1 MALTVAAANR
11 WKTTSLAEH
20 LGSEWLVLNAYKEDQ
35 VVSLNCSVCKTHA
48 DKLKGIKNFSTAWAF
63 TGSTNLRVSN
73 AEDHER
79 GEPHKR
85 ALDLHLKGNKGQSAF
100 ERAEAMK
107 ASNDAGQQLITSG
120 IKNMQSVDLERR
132 N

>member
-1 MALTVAAANR
+1 MLTD
-11 WKTTSLAEH
+11 AE
-20 LGSEWLVLNAYKEDQ
+20 
-35 VVSLNCSVCKTHA
+35 
-48 DKLKGIKNFSTAWAF
+48 FSTVLAF

-73 AEDHER
+73 AEDHAR

-85 ALDLHLKGNKGQSAF
+85 ALDLQLKGNKGQSAF

-107 ASNDAGQQLITSG
+107 ASNDAGQQLITCG
-120 IKNMQSVDLERR
+120 IKNMQSADLERR